1 MISIENVSF
10 GYTENKNMLEHVTL
24 DIPAGECIL
33 LCGES
38 GCGKTTVTKLVN
50 GLIPHFTKIDHME
63 GGVTVADQ
71 SVTDLEVYELA
82 KLVGSVF
89 QNPKSQFFHL
99 DTDGELEF
107 GLENQGVAPEE
118 IRRAVE
124 RTVTQL
130 GIEPLMGRNV
140 FALSGGEKQM
150 LAFASV
156 YAMNPEIY
164 MLDEPTANLDED
176 AIRKLREQIILLKK
190 QGKTVVIAEH
200 RLFFLADIIDRAVYI
215 RNGEIKQI
223 FRGEEFQ
230 ALSDEE
236 RISMGLRTIHQ
247 TELRLKPAGNIEP
260 AGSEKTVG
268 SEEASGGEE
277 TSGGKEASGSN
288 GADSGLCVRMLS
300 CGYKKSPAVFENLSF
315 TAYPGEVLGITG
327 HNGVGKS
334 TLIRCLCGLLKE
346 KGGSITLN
354 GRILKPKQRQKACYL
369 VMQEV
374 NHQLFSDTVFGE
386 CEQLGTADPEE
397 IRRVL
402 KHFDLDGYEDVHP
415 MALSGGQKQRLAV
428 ATAVLSGREVL
439 IFDEPTSGLDYRHMM
454 EVCQITKQLAK
465 DGRIVLV
472 VSHDKEF
479 MQEACDRLLTLGGE
493 K

>member
-130 GIEPLMGRNV
+130 GIESLMGRNV

-156 YAMNPEIY
+156 YAMNPKIY

-223 FRGEEFQ
+223 FSGEEFQ
-230 ALSDEE
+230 ALSDKE

-247 TELRLKPAGNIEP
+247 TELRLKPAGNIEST
-260 AGSEKTVG
+260 G
-268 SEEASGGEE
+268 
-277 TSGGKEASGSN
+277 GSN
-288 GADSGLCVRMLS
+288 GADSGLCVRTLS

-386 CEQLGTADPEE
+386 CEQLGTADLEE

-402 KHFDLDGYEDVHP
+402 KHFDLDAYEDVHP
-415 MALSGGQKQRLAV
+415 MALSGGQKQRLAE

-454 EVCQITKQLAK
+454 EVCRITKQLAK

-479 MQEACDRLLTLGGE
+479 MQEACDRLLTLGGG

>member
-63 GGVTVADQ
+63 GSVTVADQ

-107 GLENQGVAPEE
+107 GPENQGVAPEE

-130 GIEPLMGRNV
+130 GIESLMGRNV

-190 QGKTVVIAEH
+190 
-200 RLFFLADIIDRAVYI
+200 
-215 RNGEIKQI
+215 
-223 FRGEEFQ
+223 
-230 ALSDEE
+230 
-236 RISMGLRTIHQ
+236 
-247 TELRLKPAGNIEP
+247 
-260 AGSEKTVG
+260 
-268 SEEASGGEE
+268 
-277 TSGGKEASGSN
+277 
-288 GADSGLCVRMLS
+288 
-300 CGYKKSPAVFENLSF
+300 
-315 TAYPGEVLGITG
+315 
-327 HNGVGKS
+327 
-334 TLIRCLCGLLKE
+334 
-346 KGGSITLN
+346 
-354 GRILKPKQRQKACYL
+354 
-369 VMQEV
+369 
-374 NHQLFSDTVFGE
+374 
-386 CEQLGTADPEE
+386 
-397 IRRVL
+397 
-402 KHFDLDGYEDVHP
+402 
-415 MALSGGQKQRLAV
+415 
-428 ATAVLSGREVL
+428 
-439 IFDEPTSGLDYRHMM
+439 
-454 EVCQITKQLAK
+454 
-465 DGRIVLV
+465 
-472 VSHDKEF
+472 
-479 MQEACDRLLTLGGE
+479 
-493 K
+493 

>member
-223 FRGEEFQ
+223 FSGEEFQ

-247 TELRLKPAGNIEP
+247 TELRLKPAGNIEST
-260 AGSEKTVG
+260 G
-268 SEEASGGEE
+268 
-277 TSGGKEASGSN
+277 GSN
-288 GADSGLCVRMLS
+288 GADSGLCVRALS

-402 KHFDLDGYEDVHP
+402 KHFDLDAYEDVHP

-454 EVCQITKQLAK
+454 EVCRITKQLAT

-479 MQEACDRLLTLGGE
+479 MQEACDRLLTLGGG

>member
-1 MISIENVSF
+1 
-10 GYTENKNMLEHVTL
+10 MLEHMTL

-107 GLENQGVAPEE
+107 GPENQGVAPEE

-223 FRGEEFQ
+223 FSGEEFQ

-260 AGSEKTVG
+260 TGS
-268 SEEASGGEE
+268 
-277 TSGGKEASGSN
+277 

-346 KGGSITLN
+346 KSGSITLN

-402 KHFDLDGYEDVHP
+402 KHFDLDAYEDVHP

-454 EVCQITKQLAK
+454 EVCRITKQLAK

-479 MQEACDRLLTLGGE
+479 MQEACDRLLTLGGG

>member
-63 GGVTVADQ
+63 GSVTVADQ

-107 GLENQGVAPEE
+107 GPENQGVAPEE

-156 YAMNPEIY
+156 YAMNPKIY

-223 FRGEEFQ
+223 FSGEEFQ
-230 ALSDEE
+230 ALSDKE

-247 TELRLKPAGNIEP
+247 TELQLKPAGNIEP
-260 AGSEKTVG
+260 TGSD
-268 SEEASGGEE
+268 
-277 TSGGKEASGSN
+277 
-288 GADSGLCVRMLS
+288 ADSGLCVRMLS

-402 KHFDLDGYEDVHP
+402 KHFDLDAYEDVHP

-454 EVCQITKQLAK
+454 EVCRITKQLAK

-479 MQEACDRLLTLGGE
+479 MQEACDRLLTLGGG

>member
-1 MISIENVSF
+1 
-10 GYTENKNMLEHVTL
+10 MLEHVTL

-63 GGVTVADQ
+63 GSVTVADQ

-107 GLENQGVAPEE
+107 GPENQGVAPEE

-130 GIEPLMGRNV
+130 GIESLMGRNV

-223 FRGEEFQ
+223 FSGEEFQ
-230 ALSDEE
+230 ALSDKE

-247 TELRLKPAGNIEP
+247 TELRLKSAGNIEST
-260 AGSEKTVG
+260 GSD
-268 SEEASGGEE
+268 
-277 TSGGKEASGSN
+277 
-288 GADSGLCVRMLS
+288 ADFGLCVRALS

-354 GRILKPKQRQKACYL
+354 GRGLKPKQRQKACYL

-402 KHFDLDGYEDVHP
+402 KHFDLDAYEDVHP
-415 MALSGGQKQRLAV
+415 MALSGGQKQRLVV

-454 EVCQITKQLAK
+454 EVCRITKQLAK

-479 MQEACDRLLTLGGE
+479 MQEACDRLLTLGGG

>member
-1 MISIENVSF
+1 
-10 GYTENKNMLEHVTL
+10 MLEHVTL

-63 GGVTVADQ
+63 GSVTVADQ

-107 GLENQGVAPEE
+107 GPENQGVAPEE

-130 GIEPLMGRNV
+130 GIESLMGRNV

-223 FRGEEFQ
+223 FSGEEFQ
-230 ALSDEE
+230 ALSDKE

-247 TELRLKPAGNIEP
+247 TELRLKSAEDIEST
-260 AGSEKTVG
+260 GSERTVG
-268 SEEASGGEE
+268 SEA
-277 TSGGKEASGSN
+277 AFGSSDT
-288 GADSGLCVRMLS
+288 DSGLCVRTLS

-334 TLIRCLCGLLKE
+334 TLIRCLCGLLNE

-354 GRILKPKQRQKACYL
+354 GRGLKPKQRQKACYL

-402 KHFDLDGYEDVHP
+402 KHFDLDAYEDVHP
-415 MALSGGQKQRLAV
+415 MALSGGQKQRLVV

-454 EVCQITKQLAK
+454 EVCRITKQLAK

-479 MQEACDRLLTLGGE
+479 MQEACDRLLTLGGG

>member
-63 GGVTVADQ
+63 GGMTVADR

-130 GIEPLMGRNV
+130 GIESLMGRNV

-156 YAMNPEIY
+156 YAMNPKIY

-215 RNGEIKQI
+215 RNGEIKRI
-223 FRGEEFQ
+223 FSGEEFQ
-230 ALSDEE
+230 ALSDKE

-260 AGSEKTVG
+260 TGSD
-268 SEEASGGEE
+268 
-277 TSGGKEASGSN
+277 
-288 GADSGLCVRMLS
+288 ADFGLCVRALS

-402 KHFDLDGYEDVHP
+402 KHFDLDAYEDVHP
-415 MALSGGQKQRLAV
+415 MALSGGQKQRLVV

-454 EVCQITKQLAK
+454 EVCRITKQLAK

-479 MQEACDRLLTLGGE
+479 MQEACDRLLTLGGG

>member
-63 GGVTVADQ
+63 GSVTVADQ

-107 GLENQGVAPEE
+107 GPENQGVAPEE

-130 GIEPLMGRNV
+130 GIEQLMGRNV
-140 FALSGGEKQM
+140 FAISGGEKQM

-223 FRGEEFQ
+223 FSGEEFQ
-230 ALSDEE
+230 ALSDKE

-260 AGSEKTVG
+260 A
-268 SEEASGGEE
+268 
-277 TSGGKEASGSN
+277 SGSN
-288 GADSGLCVRMLS
+288 GADSGLCVRALS

-386 CEQLGTADPEE
+386 CEQLGTADLEE

-402 KHFDLDGYEDVHP
+402 KHFDLDAYEDVHP

-454 EVCQITKQLAK
+454 EVCRITKQLAK

-479 MQEACDRLLTLGGE
+479 MQEACDRLLTLGGG

>member
-1 MISIENVSF
+1 
-10 GYTENKNMLEHVTL
+10 
-24 DIPAGECIL
+24 
-33 LCGES
+33 
-38 GCGKTTVTKLVN
+38 
-50 GLIPHFTKIDHME
+50 
-63 GGVTVADQ
+63 
-71 SVTDLEVYELA
+71 
-82 KLVGSVF
+82 
-89 QNPKSQFFHL
+89 
-99 DTDGELEF
+99 
-107 GLENQGVAPEE
+107 
-118 IRRAVE
+118 
-124 RTVTQL
+124 
-130 GIEPLMGRNV
+130 
-140 FALSGGEKQM
+140 
-150 LAFASV
+150 
-156 YAMNPEIY
+156 
-164 MLDEPTANLDED
+164 
-176 AIRKLREQIILLKK
+176 
-190 QGKTVVIAEH
+190 
-200 RLFFLADIIDRAVYI
+200 
-215 RNGEIKQI
+215 
-223 FRGEEFQ
+223 
-230 ALSDEE
+230 
-236 RISMGLRTIHQ
+236 MGLRTIHQ
-247 TELRLKPAGNIEP
+247 TELRLKPAGNIES

-268 SEEASGGEE
+268 SKGEEVSGSEEASG
-277 TSGGKEASGSN
+277 SEAAFGSSDT
-288 GADSGLCVRMLS
+288 DSGLCVRALS

-315 TAYPGEVLGITG
+315 TAYPGEVLWITG

-397 IRRVL
+397 IWRVL
-402 KHFDLDGYEDVHP
+402 KHFDLDAYEDVHP

-454 EVCQITKQLAK
+454 EVCRITKQLAK

-479 MQEACDRLLTLGGE
+479 MQEACDRLLTLGGG

>member
-38 GCGKTTVTKLVN
+38 GCGKTTITKLVN
-50 GLIPHFTKIDHME
+50 GLIPHFTKFDHME
-63 GGVTVADQ
+63 GSVTVADQ
-71 SVTDLEVYELA
+71 AVMDQEVYELA
-82 KLVGSVF
+82 ELVGSVF

-107 GLENQGVAPEE
+107 GPENQGVAPEE

-130 GIEPLMGRNV
+130 GIESLMGRNV

-156 YAMNPEIY
+156 YAMNPGIY

-223 FRGEEFQ
+223 FSGEEFQ
-230 ALSDEE
+230 ALSDEK

-260 AGSEKTVG
+260 TDGEKTVG
-268 SEEASGGEE
+268 SEEASGSED
-277 TSGGKEASGSN
+277 TSGSSDT
-288 GADSGLCVRMLS
+288 DSGLCVRNLG

-354 GRILKPKQRQKACYL
+354 GRILKPKQRQKVSYL

-397 IRRVL
+397 IRHVL
-402 KHFDLDGYEDVHP
+402 KRFDLDAYEDVHP
-415 MALSGGQKQRLAV
+415 MALSGGQKQRLVV

-454 EVCQITKQLAK
+454 EVCRITKQLAK
-465 DGRIVLV
+465 YGRIVLV

-479 MQEACDRLLTLGGE
+479 MQEACDRLLTLGGG

>member
-63 GGVTVADQ
+63 GGVTVADR

-107 GLENQGVAPEE
+107 GPENQGVAPEE

-223 FRGEEFQ
+223 FSGEEFQ
-230 ALSDEE
+230 ALSDKE

-260 AGSEKTVG
+260 TGS
-268 SEEASGGEE
+268 
-277 TSGGKEASGSN
+277 
-288 GADSGLCVRMLS
+288 GADSGLCVRTLS

-402 KHFDLDGYEDVHP
+402 KHFDLDAYEDVHP

-454 EVCQITKQLAK
+454 EVCRITKQLAK

-479 MQEACDRLLTLGGE
+479 MQEACDRLLTLGGG

>member
-63 GGVTVADQ
+63 GGVTVADR

-107 GLENQGVAPEE
+107 GPENQGVAPEE

-176 AIRKLREQIILLKK
+176 AIRRLREQIILLKK

-223 FRGEEFQ
+223 FSGEEFQ

-247 TELRLKPAGNIEP
+247 TELRLKPAEDIEST
-260 AGSEKTVG
+260 GSERTVG
-268 SEEASGGEE
+268 SE
-277 TSGGKEASGSN
+277 EASGSN
-288 GADSGLCVRMLS
+288 GADSGLCVRTLS

-397 IRRVL
+397 IWRVL
-402 KHFDLDGYEDVHP
+402 KHFDLDAYEDVHP

-454 EVCQITKQLAK
+454 EVCRITKQLAK

-479 MQEACDRLLTLGGE
+479 MQEACDRLLTLGGG

>member
-63 GGVTVADQ
+63 GNVTVADQ
-71 SVTDLEVYELA
+71 PVTDLEVYELA

-107 GLENQGVAPEE
+107 GPENQGVAPEE

-230 ALSDEE
+230 ALSDKE

-260 AGSEKTVG
+260 TGSD
-268 SEEASGGEE
+268 
-277 TSGGKEASGSN
+277 
-288 GADSGLCVRMLS
+288 ADFGLCVRALS

-402 KHFDLDGYEDVHP
+402 KHFDLDAYEDVHP
-415 MALSGGQKQRLAV
+415 MALSGGQKQRLVV

-454 EVCQITKQLAK
+454 EVCRITKQLAK

-479 MQEACDRLLTLGGE
+479 MQEACDRLLTLGGG

>member
-107 GLENQGVAPEE
+107 GPENQGVAPEE

-130 GIEPLMGRNV
+130 GIEQLMGRNV

-223 FRGEEFQ
+223 FSGEEFQ
-230 ALSDEE
+230 ALSDKE

-260 AGSEKTVG
+260 AGS
-268 SEEASGGEE
+268 
-277 TSGGKEASGSN
+277 
-288 GADSGLCVRMLS
+288 GADSGLCVRALS

-354 GRILKPKQRQKACYL
+354 GQILKPKQRQKACYL

-402 KHFDLDGYEDVHP
+402 KHFDLDAYEDVHP

-454 EVCQITKQLAK
+454 EVCRITKQLAK

-479 MQEACDRLLTLGGE
+479 MQEACDRLLTLGGG

>member
-50 GLIPHFTKIDHME
+50 GLIPHFTKIDHMD
-63 GGVTVADQ
+63 GSVTVADQ

-107 GLENQGVAPEE
+107 GPENQGVAPEE

-223 FRGEEFQ
+223 FSGEEFQ
-230 ALSDEE
+230 ALSDKE

-247 TELRLKPAGNIEP
+247 TELRLKPAGNIEST
-260 AGSEKTVG
+260 G
-268 SEEASGGEE
+268 
-277 TSGGKEASGSN
+277 GSN
-288 GADSGLCVRMLS
+288 GADSGLCVRALS

-402 KHFDLDGYEDVHP
+402 KHFDLDAYEDVHP

-454 EVCQITKQLAK
+454 EVCRITKQLAK

-479 MQEACDRLLTLGGE
+479 MQEACDRLLTLGGG

>member
-50 GLIPHFTKIDHME
+50 GLIPHFTKVDHME
-63 GGVTVADQ
+63 GGVTVVDQ
-71 SVTDLEVYELA
+71 PVTDLEVYELA

-107 GLENQGVAPEE
+107 GPENQGVAPEE

-130 GIEPLMGRNV
+130 GIESLMGRNV

-223 FRGEEFQ
+223 FSGEEFQ
-230 ALSDEE
+230 ALSDKE

-247 TELRLKPAGNIEP
+247 TELRLKSAGNIEST
-260 AGSEKTVG
+260 GSERTVG
-268 SEEASGGEE
+268 SEA
-277 TSGGKEASGSN
+277 AFGSS
-288 GADSGLCVRMLS
+288 DKDFGLCVRALS

-354 GRILKPKQRQKACYL
+354 GRGLKPKQRQKACYL

-402 KHFDLDGYEDVHP
+402 KHFDLDAYEDVHP
-415 MALSGGQKQRLAV
+415 MALSGGQKQRLVV

-454 EVCQITKQLAK
+454 EVCRITKQLAK

-479 MQEACDRLLTLGGE
+479 MQEACDRLLTLGGG

>member
-63 GGVTVADQ
+63 GGVTVADR

-156 YAMNPEIY
+156 YAMNPKIY

-247 TELRLKPAGNIEP
+247 TELRLKPAGNIESTD
-260 AGSEKTVG
+260 SERTVG
-268 SEEASGGEE
+268 SEA
-277 TSGGKEASGSN
+277 AFGSSDT
-288 GADSGLCVRMLS
+288 DSGLCVRTLS

-402 KHFDLDGYEDVHP
+402 KHFDLDAYEDVHP

-454 EVCQITKQLAK
+454 EVCRITKQLAK

-479 MQEACDRLLTLGGE
+479 MQEACDRLLTLGGG

>member
-63 GGVTVADQ
+63 GGVTVADR

-130 GIEPLMGRNV
+130 GIESLMGRNV

-156 YAMNPEIY
+156 YAMNPKIY

-215 RNGEIKQI
+215 RNGEIKRI
-223 FRGEEFQ
+223 FSGEEFQ
-230 ALSDEE
+230 ALSDKE

-260 AGSEKTVG
+260 TGSD
-268 SEEASGGEE
+268 
-277 TSGGKEASGSN
+277 
-288 GADSGLCVRMLS
+288 ADFGLCVRALS

-402 KHFDLDGYEDVHP
+402 KHFDLDAYEDVHP
-415 MALSGGQKQRLAV
+415 MALSGGQKQRLVV

-454 EVCQITKQLAK
+454 EVCRITKQLAK

-479 MQEACDRLLTLGGE
+479 MQEACDRLLTLGGG

>member
-63 GGVTVADQ
+63 GSVTVADQ

-107 GLENQGVAPEE
+107 GPENQGVAPEE

-130 GIEPLMGRNV
+130 GIESLMGRNV

-223 FRGEEFQ
+223 FSGKEFQ
-230 ALSDEE
+230 ALSDKE

-247 TELRLKPAGNIEP
+247 TELRLKSAGNIEST
-260 AGSEKTVG
+260 GSERTVG
-268 SEEASGGEE
+268 SEA
-277 TSGGKEASGSN
+277 AFGSS
-288 GADSGLCVRMLS
+288 DKDFGLCVRVLS

-354 GRILKPKQRQKACYL
+354 GRGLKPKQRQKACYL

-402 KHFDLDGYEDVHP
+402 KHFDLDAYEDVHP
-415 MALSGGQKQRLAV
+415 MALSGGQKQRLVV

-454 EVCQITKQLAK
+454 EVCRITKQLAK

>member
-63 GGVTVADQ
+63 GGVTVADR

-130 GIEPLMGRNV
+130 GIESLMGRNV

-156 YAMNPEIY
+156 YAMNPKIY

-215 RNGEIKQI
+215 RNGEIKRI
-223 FRGEEFQ
+223 FSGEEFQ
-230 ALSDEE
+230 ALSDKE

-260 AGSEKTVG
+260 TGSD
-268 SEEASGGEE
+268 
-277 TSGGKEASGSN
+277 
-288 GADSGLCVRMLS
+288 ADFGLCVRALS

-402 KHFDLDGYEDVHP
+402 KHFDLDAYEDVHP
-415 MALSGGQKQRLAV
+415 MALSGGQKQRLVV

-454 EVCQITKQLAK
+454 EVCRITKQLAK

-479 MQEACDRLLTLGGE
+479 MQEACDRLLTLGEG

>member
-1 MISIENVSF
+1 
-10 GYTENKNMLEHVTL
+10 MLEHVTL

-50 GLIPHFTKIDHME
+50 GLIPHFTKVDHME

-71 SVTDLEVYELA
+71 PVTDLEVYELA

-107 GLENQGVAPEE
+107 GPENQGVAPEE

-130 GIEPLMGRNV
+130 GIESLMGRNV

-190 QGKTVVIAEH
+190 QEKTVVIAEH

-223 FRGEEFQ
+223 FSGEEFQ
-230 ALSDEE
+230 ALSDRE

-247 TELRLKPAGNIEP
+247 TELRLKSAGNIEST
-260 AGSEKTVG
+260 GSD
-268 SEEASGGEE
+268 
-277 TSGGKEASGSN
+277 
-288 GADSGLCVRMLS
+288 ADFGLCVRALS

-354 GRILKPKQRQKACYL
+354 GRGLKPKQRQKACYL

-402 KHFDLDGYEDVHP
+402 KHFDLDAYEDVHP
-415 MALSGGQKQRLAV
+415 MALSGGQKQRLVV

-454 EVCQITKQLAK
+454 EVCRITKQLAK

-479 MQEACDRLLTLGGE
+479 MQEACDRLLTLGGG

>member
-10 GYTENKNMLEHVTL
+10 GYTENKNMLEHMTL

-107 GLENQGVAPEE
+107 GPENQGVAPEE

-223 FRGEEFQ
+223 FSGEEFQ

-260 AGSEKTVG
+260 TGS
-268 SEEASGGEE
+268 
-277 TSGGKEASGSN
+277 

-346 KGGSITLN
+346 KSGSITLN

-402 KHFDLDGYEDVHP
+402 KHFDLDAYEDVHP

-454 EVCQITKQLAK
+454 EVCRITKQLAK

-479 MQEACDRLLTLGGE
+479 MQEACDRLLTLGGG

>member
-1 MISIENVSF
+1 
-10 GYTENKNMLEHVTL
+10 MLEHVTL

-50 GLIPHFTKIDHME
+50 GLIPHFTKVDHME

-71 SVTDLEVYELA
+71 PVTDLEVYELA

-107 GLENQGVAPEE
+107 GPENQGVAPEE

-130 GIEPLMGRNV
+130 GIESLMGRNV

-190 QGKTVVIAEH
+190 QEKTVVIAEH

-223 FRGEEFQ
+223 FSGEEFQ
-230 ALSDEE
+230 ALSDRE

-247 TELRLKPAGNIEP
+247 TELRLKSAGNIEST
-260 AGSEKTVG
+260 GSD
-268 SEEASGGEE
+268 
-277 TSGGKEASGSN
+277 
-288 GADSGLCVRMLS
+288 ADFGLCVRALS

-354 GRILKPKQRQKACYL
+354 GRGLKPKQRQKACYL

-386 CEQLGTADPEE
+386 CEQLGTADSEE

-402 KHFDLDGYEDVHP
+402 KHFDLDAYEDVHP
-415 MALSGGQKQRLAV
+415 MALSGGQKQRLVV

-454 EVCQITKQLAK
+454 EVCRITKQLAK

-479 MQEACDRLLTLGGE
+479 MQEACDRLLTLGGG

>member
-10 GYTENKNMLEHVTL
+10 GYTENKNMLELVTL

-63 GGVTVADQ
+63 GSVTVADQ

-247 TELRLKPAGNIEP
+247 TELRLKPAEDIESTD
-260 AGSEKTVG
+260 SERTVG

-277 TSGGKEASGSN
+277 TSGGKEASGNN
-288 GADSGLCVRMLS
+288 GADSGLCVRALS

-402 KHFDLDGYEDVHP
+402 KHFDLDAYEDVHP
-415 MALSGGQKQRLAV
+415 MALFGGQKQRLAV

-454 EVCQITKQLAK
+454 EVCRITKQLAK

-479 MQEACDRLLTLGGE
+479 MQEACDRLLTLGGG

>member
-1 MISIENVSF
+1 
-10 GYTENKNMLEHVTL
+10 
-24 DIPAGECIL
+24 
-33 LCGES
+33 
-38 GCGKTTVTKLVN
+38 
-50 GLIPHFTKIDHME
+50 
-63 GGVTVADQ
+63 
-71 SVTDLEVYELA
+71 
-82 KLVGSVF
+82 
-89 QNPKSQFFHL
+89 
-99 DTDGELEF
+99 
-107 GLENQGVAPEE
+107 
-118 IRRAVE
+118 
-124 RTVTQL
+124 
-130 GIEPLMGRNV
+130 
-140 FALSGGEKQM
+140 M

-247 TELRLKPAGNIEP
+247 TELRLKPAEDIESTD
-260 AGSEKTVG
+260 SERTVG

-277 TSGGKEASGSN
+277 TSGGKEASGNN
-288 GADSGLCVRMLS
+288 GADSGLCVRALS

-402 KHFDLDGYEDVHP
+402 KHFDLDAYEDVHP

-454 EVCQITKQLAK
+454 EVCRITKQLAK

-479 MQEACDRLLTLGGE
+479 MQEACDRLLTLGGG

>member
-63 GGVTVADQ
+63 GGVTVADR

-130 GIEPLMGRNV
+130 GIESLMGRNV

-156 YAMNPEIY
+156 YAMNPKIY

-200 RLFFLADIIDRAVYI
+200 RLFFLADIIDRAVHI

-223 FRGEEFQ
+223 FSGEEFQ

-247 TELRLKPAGNIEP
+247 TELRLKPAEDIESTD
-260 AGSEKTVG
+260 SERTVG

-402 KHFDLDGYEDVHP
+402 KHFDLDAYEDVHP

-454 EVCQITKQLAK
+454 EVCRITKQLAK

-479 MQEACDRLLTLGGE
+479 MQEACDRLLTLGGG

>member
-63 GGVTVADQ
+63 GSVTVADQ

-107 GLENQGVAPEE
+107 GPENQGVAPEE

-130 GIEPLMGRNV
+130 GIESLMGRNV

-200 RLFFLADIIDRAVYI
+200 RLFFLADIIDRTVYI

-223 FRGEEFQ
+223 FSGEEFQ
-230 ALSDEE
+230 ALSDKE

-247 TELRLKPAGNIEP
+247 TELRLKSAGNIEST
-260 AGSEKTVG
+260 GSD
-268 SEEASGGEE
+268 
-277 TSGGKEASGSN
+277 
-288 GADSGLCVRMLS
+288 ADFGLCVRALS

-354 GRILKPKQRQKACYL
+354 GRGLKPKQRQKACYL

-402 KHFDLDGYEDVHP
+402 KHFDLDAYEDVHP
-415 MALSGGQKQRLAV
+415 MALSGGQKQRLVV

-454 EVCQITKQLAK
+454 EICRITKQLAK

-479 MQEACDRLLTLGGE
+479 MQEACDRLLTLGGG

>member
-63 GGVTVADQ
+63 GSVTVADQ

-156 YAMNPEIY
+156 YAMNLKIY

-223 FRGEEFQ
+223 FSGEEFQ

-260 AGSEKTVG
+260 TGGEKTVR
-268 SEEASGGEE
+268 SE
-277 TSGGKEASGSN
+277 EASGSN

-402 KHFDLDGYEDVHP
+402 KHFDLDAYEDVHP

-454 EVCQITKQLAK
+454 EVCRITKQLAK

-479 MQEACDRLLTLGGE
+479 MQEACDRLLTLGGG

>member
-1 MISIENVSF
+1 
-10 GYTENKNMLEHVTL
+10 MLEHVTL

-63 GGVTVADQ
+63 GSVTVADQ

-107 GLENQGVAPEE
+107 GPENQGVAPEE

-130 GIEPLMGRNV
+130 GIESLMGRNV

-223 FRGEEFQ
+223 FSGEEFQ
-230 ALSDEE
+230 ALSDKE

-247 TELRLKPAGNIEP
+247 TELRLKSAGNIEST
-260 AGSEKTVG
+260 GSD
-268 SEEASGGEE
+268 
-277 TSGGKEASGSN
+277 
-288 GADSGLCVRMLS
+288 ADFGLCVRALS

-354 GRILKPKQRQKACYL
+354 GRGLKPKQRQKACYL

-402 KHFDLDGYEDVHP
+402 KHFDLDAYEDVHP
-415 MALSGGQKQRLAV
+415 MALSGGQKQRLVV

-454 EVCQITKQLAK
+454 EICRITKQLAK

-479 MQEACDRLLTLGGE
+479 MQEACDRLLTLGGG

>member
-1 MISIENVSF
+1 
-10 GYTENKNMLEHVTL
+10 MLEHVTL

-63 GGVTVADQ
+63 GSVTVADQ

-107 GLENQGVAPEE
+107 GPENQGVAPEE

-130 GIEPLMGRNV
+130 GIESLMRRNV

-223 FRGEEFQ
+223 FSGEEFQ
-230 ALSDEE
+230 ALSDKE

-247 TELRLKPAGNIEP
+247 TELRLKSAGNIEST
-260 AGSEKTVG
+260 GSERTVG
-268 SEEASGGEE
+268 SEA
-277 TSGGKEASGSN
+277 AFGSSDT
-288 GADSGLCVRMLS
+288 DSGLCVRTLS

-315 TAYPGEVLGITG
+315 TAYPGEILGITG

-354 GRILKPKQRQKACYL
+354 GRGLKPKQRQKACYL

-402 KHFDLDGYEDVHP
+402 KHFDLEAYEVVHP

-454 EVCQITKQLAK
+454 EVCRITKQLAK

-479 MQEACDRLLTLGGE
+479 MQEACDRLLTLGGG

>member
-50 GLIPHFTKIDHME
+50 GLIPHFTKVDHME

-71 SVTDLEVYELA
+71 PVTDLEVYELA

-107 GLENQGVAPEE
+107 GPENQGVAPEE

-130 GIEPLMGRNV
+130 GIESLMGRNV

-223 FRGEEFQ
+223 FSGEEFQ
-230 ALSDEE
+230 ALSDKK

-247 TELRLKPAGNIEP
+247 TELRLKSAGNIEST
-260 AGSEKTVG
+260 GSERTVG
-268 SEEASGGEE
+268 SEA
-277 TSGGKEASGSN
+277 AFGSSN
-288 GADSGLCVRMLS
+288 TDFGLCVRALS

-354 GRILKPKQRQKACYL
+354 GRGLKPKQRQKACYL

-386 CEQLGTADPEE
+386 CEQLGTADSEE

-402 KHFDLDGYEDVHP
+402 KHFDLDAYEDVHP
-415 MALSGGQKQRLAV
+415 MALSGGQKQRLVV

-454 EVCQITKQLAK
+454 EVCRITKQLAK

-479 MQEACDRLLTLGGE
+479 MQEACDRLLTLGGG

>member
-50 GLIPHFTKIDHME
+50 GLIPHFTKVGHME

-71 SVTDLEVYELA
+71 PVTDLEVYELA

-107 GLENQGVAPEE
+107 GPENQGVAPEE

-200 RLFFLADIIDRAVYI
+200 RLFFLADIIDWAVYI

-223 FRGEEFQ
+223 FSGEEFQ
-230 ALSDEE
+230 ALSDKE

-260 AGSEKTVG
+260 AGS
-268 SEEASGGEE
+268 
-277 TSGGKEASGSN
+277 
-288 GADSGLCVRMLS
+288 GADSGLCVRALS

-402 KHFDLDGYEDVHP
+402 KHFDLDAYEDVHP

-454 EVCQITKQLAK
+454 EVCRITKQLAK

-479 MQEACDRLLTLGGE
+479 MQEACDRLLTLGGG

>member
-1 MISIENVSF
+1 
-10 GYTENKNMLEHVTL
+10 MLEHVTL

-63 GGVTVADQ
+63 GGVTVADR

-130 GIEPLMGRNV
+130 GIESLMGRNV

-156 YAMNPEIY
+156 YAMNPKIY

-215 RNGEIKQI
+215 RNGEIKRI
-223 FRGEEFQ
+223 FSGEEFQ
-230 ALSDEE
+230 ALSDKE

-260 AGSEKTVG
+260 TGSD
-268 SEEASGGEE
+268 
-277 TSGGKEASGSN
+277 
-288 GADSGLCVRMLS
+288 ADFGLCVRALS

-402 KHFDLDGYEDVHP
+402 KHFDLDAYEDVHP
-415 MALSGGQKQRLAV
+415 MALSGGQKQRLVV

-454 EVCQITKQLAK
+454 EVCRITKQLAK

-479 MQEACDRLLTLGGE
+479 MQEACDRLLTLGEG